1 MGRVATA
8 FTGEA
13 LFVGGLDISPTF
25 AAERPQA
32 STVASIGPT
41 TPDAGP
47 RTGAYL
53 RSSRS
58 FEAISSADVG
68 EAVDE
73 KPVNPFCSGKAPSPD
88 GLLGRHDALI
98 WLGNAHEFRCATT
111 GAPMGYFT
119 TSRRKLRKHFS

>member
-25 AAERPQA
+25 AAERLQA
-32 STVASIGPT
+32 STVASIGPIT
-41 TPDAGP
+41 SDAGS
-47 RTGAYL
+47 RTRAYL

-58 FEAISSADVG
+58 FEAISSADVA

-73 KPVNPFCSGKAPSPD
+73 KPVNQFCSGKAPSP
-88 GLLGRHDALI
+88 GLLGRHDALT
-98 WLGNAHEFRCATT
+98 WLGNAHEFRCATAS
-111 GAPMGYFT
+111 GAMGCFT
-119 TSRRKLRKHFS
+119 TSRRKFRKHFS